1 MLHETLEGAAPAS
14 EAFPAQRASLFFAVS
29 GPLEDRHLAPGH
41 HVKSLEGGGLK
52 RASHQSKSPSHSASF
67 EGRRSPSALRRLVGG
82 HREVTLDCPFRERC
96 IVQRETPAVHAK
108 EDDEGEEQS
117 RC

>member
-1 MLHETLEGAAPAS
+1 MINTSMRLWKVQLRHQERSRPS
-14 EAFPAQRASLFFAVS
+14 VHRCSSL
-29 GPLEDRHLAPGH
+29 GDRHFAPGH
-41 HVKSLEGGGLK
+41 HVKSLEGSGLK
-52 RASHQSKSPSHSASF
+52 RASH
-67 EGRRSPSALRRLVGG
+67 EGSRSPSALRRLVGG
-82 HREVTLDCPFRERC
+82 HREITLDCPFRERG